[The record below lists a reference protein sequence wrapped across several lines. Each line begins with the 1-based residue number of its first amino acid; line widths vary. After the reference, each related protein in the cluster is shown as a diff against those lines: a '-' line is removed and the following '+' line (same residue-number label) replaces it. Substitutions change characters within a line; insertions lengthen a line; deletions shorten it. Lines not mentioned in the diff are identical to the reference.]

1 MSAPSAAPELEDEQE
16 VDLSTGWQRLKVRW
30 WLPLGGLVVGAVVG
44 IALALSAG
52 SVWRA
57 QTIVYLG
64 QPFAPLGGGQIQSL
78 ATNPRTVGEIIRS
91 ESGLKAASQ
100 ASGIPVSKIRSSI
113 STRELVAA
121 GQLRGI
127 NPLIEIT
134 VKGSGKRKV
143 ELATAALADRVVERV
158 SLYVTEKATL
168 LENQVDVSSA
178 QLAAV
183 EARIAEAQTQQDALA
198 ENQSLAPVEKL
209 LLSQNLNAVITTAD
223 ARRSTLQDRPRRR
236 PAAPQPRRERRE
248 EPRRGAGR
256 GEQDDRALEPLV
268 TPRRGAD
275 RAAAR
280 CGRRARRRPDRRSPA
295 WVDALVGLMLEGKRV
310 AVVVPAFDEEQL
322 VGETIRGIPELVD
335 RIIVVDDAS
344 RDGTAAAAEAVGD
357 PRVQVLRHERN
368 AGVGAAIATGY
379 RRALEEEIDVTCVMA
394 ADNQMDPAEL
404 ESLVAPVARG
414 EVEYT
419 KANRLVSGEAWT
431 VIPRTRYLGNA
442 VLSLL
447 TKIASGYWHVADSQA
462 GYTALSLSALRRLD
476 LDRSTRATA
485 FRTTCSSI

>member
-1 MSAPSAAPELEDEQE
+1 MSAPPAAPELEDEQE

-30 WLPLGGLVVGAVVG
+30 WLPLGGLVAGAVVG

-143 ELATAALADRVVERV
+143 ELATAALAARVVERV

-198 ENQSLAPVEKL
+198 ENQSLAPVERL

-223 ARRSTLQDRPRRR
+223 ARRSTLQDDLSDARQLLNLAENVEKSRVVE
-236 PAAPQPRRERRE
+236 PAAASKTTARSSRSSLLV
-248 EPRRGAGR
+248 GALIGLLL
-256 GEQDDRALEPLV
+256 GAVAALV
-268 TPRRGAD
+268 AD
-275 RAAAR
+275 PIA
-280 CGRRARRRPDRRSPA
+280 ARRR
-295 WVDALVGLMLEGKRV
+295 G
-310 AVVVPAFDEEQL
+310 
-322 VGETIRGIPELVD
+322 
-335 RIIVVDDAS
+335 
-344 RDGTAAAAEAVGD
+344 
-357 PRVQVLRHERN
+357 
-368 AGVGAAIATGY
+368 
-379 RRALEEEIDVTCVMA
+379 
-394 ADNQMDPAEL
+394 
-404 ESLVAPVARG
+404 
-414 EVEYT
+414 
-419 KANRLVSGEAWT
+419 
-431 VIPRTRYLGNA
+431 
-442 VLSLL
+442 
-447 TKIASGYWHVADSQA
+447 
-462 GYTALSLSALRRLD
+462 
-476 LDRSTRATA
+476 STP
-485 FRTTCSSI
+485 SSD